1 MENAKHERVT
11 LKNQQNRGSLMVK
24 VIICY
29 DSKYGNTK
37 IAAEK
42 IVEGLKEVE
51 TSIEYVKEVD
61 VTNLID
67 FDTIVLGAPNHMG
80 RPSQTMKKFI
90 NKLAKHDLQIKNVA
104 IFGTY
109 AGKVRTVDRA
119 VKKLQKMVNKKLPNL
134 NQVLPTLSIRVKGIR
149 GPIVEGALEKC
160 VDFGKKLANQFQQ

>member
-1 MENAKHERVT
+1 
-11 LKNQQNRGSLMVK
+11 MVK

-42 IVEGLKEVE
+42 ILEGLKEVE
-51 TSIEYVKEVD
+51 TSIKYVKEVD

-90 NKLAKHDLQIKNVA
+90 NKLAKLDLQIKNVA

-119 VKKLQKMVNKKLPNL
+119 VKKLQKMVIKKLPNL

-149 GPIVEGALEKC
+149 CPIVEGALEKC
-160 VDFGKKLANQFQQ
+160 VDFGKKLANQLQQ

>member
-1 MENAKHERVT
+1 
-11 LKNQQNRGSLMVK
+11 MVK

-42 IVEGLKEVE
+42 ILEGLKEVE
-51 TSIEYVKEVD
+51 TSIKYVKEVD

-90 NKLAKHDLQIKNVA
+90 NKLAKLDLQIKNVA

-119 VKKLQKMVNKKLPNL
+119 VKKLQKMVIKKLPNL

-160 VDFGKKLANQFQQ
+160 VDFGKKLANQLQQ